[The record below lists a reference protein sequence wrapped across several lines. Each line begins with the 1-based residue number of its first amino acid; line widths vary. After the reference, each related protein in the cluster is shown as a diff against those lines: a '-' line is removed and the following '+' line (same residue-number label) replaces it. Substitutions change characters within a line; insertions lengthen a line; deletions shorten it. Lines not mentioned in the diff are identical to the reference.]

1 MGCFPSRH
9 WTRLGRVPLHVL
21 DGQGQGVLIAGR
33 KIDEA
38 HAEAAVRVR
47 MDHLADQPRPTGQRQ
62 IQFESNPR
70 ARRKWR
76 TRFQKTPA
84 HAQVP
89 DEAIAL
95 DQCAGHRRSAPV
107 AVKPSRHA
115 RVDSL
120 LRCHRFRTAPLN
132 LVTARLWAQAPPPT
146 DGPDRSGHP

>member
-21 DGQGQGVLIAGR
+21 DGPGQGVLIAGR

-47 MDHLADQPRPTGQRQ
+47 MDHLAAQPRPTGQRQ
-62 IQFESNPR
+62 VQFESNAR
-70 ARRKWR
+70 ARRKWL

-89 DEAIAL
+89 DDAL
-95 DQCAGHRRSAPV
+95 ARAQHAGLLRGSMPV
-107 AVKPSRHA
+107 AVKPTDGRWRYPLA
-115 RVDSL
+115 VRSL
-120 LRCHRFRTAPLN
+120 DQWFCRFFV
-132 LVTARLWAQAPPPT
+132 LVTVLQ
-146 DGPDRSGHP
+146 